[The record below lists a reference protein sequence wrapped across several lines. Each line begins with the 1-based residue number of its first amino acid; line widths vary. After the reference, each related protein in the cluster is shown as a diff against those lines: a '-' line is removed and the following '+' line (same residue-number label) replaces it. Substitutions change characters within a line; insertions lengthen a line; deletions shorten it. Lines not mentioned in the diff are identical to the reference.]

1 MGPFQVASHVVQNR
15 HVGEPKKKGT
25 WTRQIESLLPLKWPV
40 ILFVCRSCFDVF
52 LAFQH
57 GTLYNVTDQLRA
69 AIKTRRC
76 DKLQSKSLEQ
86 VAIVSP
92 DM

>member
-1 MGPFQVASHVVQNR
+1 MGPFQVACHVVQNR
-15 HVGEPKKKGT
+15 HVGEQKKST
-25 WTRQIESLLPLKWPV
+25 LTRQIESLLHLKWPV
-40 ILFVCRSCFDVF
+40 ILLVCQSCFDVF